1 MSGDERRGSRGAAV
15 RFRRRLAELKR
26 NGCNLLVVG
35 TDALDAA
42 CERLLGESSAGPRY
56 RLFVTTDARPA
67 TARAKLAAV
76 QAGPYADEAAIVDWQ
91 AGVRGGTTADARG
104 GASLGDAPPADSSPF
119 DSPRSDSTRGSAEN
133 GPDEGGDAT
142 VRRAFVERDALGD
155 LGAVVEQEIER
166 FAADAGSLSP
176 AELRLCFDSL
186 TPLGVGRGDDGDAR
200 EFLGDLTE
208 TVERYDGMG
217 HYHLSAEY
225 DSEAV
230 RSVESLFDGVVEVR
244 YVSEEVEQRWH
255 LADPDVT
262 TDWLPL

>member
-1 MSGDERRGSRGAAV
+1 MFGDERRGSRGAAV
-15 RFRRRLAELKR
+15 RFRRRLARLKR

-56 RLFVTTDARPA
+56 RLFVTSDARPA

-76 QAGPYADEAAIVDWQ
+76 QTGPYVDEGAIVDWET
-91 AGVRGGTTADARG
+91 GVRGGATADARG
-104 GASLGDAPPADSSPF
+104 GASP
-119 DSPRSDSTRGSAEN
+119 
-133 GPDEGGDAT
+133 GDAT
-142 VRRAFVERDALGD
+142 VRQTFVERDDLAD
-155 LGAVVEQEIER
+155 LGVAVEEEIER
-166 FAADAGSLSP
+166 FAAETGGLSP

-186 TPLGVGRGDDGDAR
+186 TPLGVGRGDESDEDAR
-200 EFLGDLTE
+200 TFLRDLTE